1 MRSDN
6 RAASG
11 DLSVE
16 APRGMPIMTRR
27 RKTTLDDYSLSRLTW
42 LFAWLV
48 VIAAVAGLIGEV
60 TH

>member
-1 MRSDN
+1 
-6 RAASG
+6 
-11 DLSVE
+11 
-16 APRGMPIMTRR
+16 MPIMTRR
-27 RKTTLDDYSLSRLTW
+27 RKTTLDDSLSRLTW